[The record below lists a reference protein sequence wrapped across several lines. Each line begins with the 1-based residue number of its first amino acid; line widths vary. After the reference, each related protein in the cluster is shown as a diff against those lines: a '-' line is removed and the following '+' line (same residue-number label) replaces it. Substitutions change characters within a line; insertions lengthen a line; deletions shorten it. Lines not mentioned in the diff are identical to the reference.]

1 MSDQALEKIEKLVNG
16 EIPNGKFQLLRMY
29 GAFERDQERNKIIDA
44 FRERVSNFILDDII
58 IFSEN
63 EAVCTVKRR
72 DNKNIIYYQ
81 PVILSNYSNIL
92 CDSLDEAII
101 TLVCMRNDCEDSA
114 SYMMKL
120 LQ

>member
-72 DNKNIIYYQ
+72 DNKNIIYY
-81 PVILSNYSNIL
+81 ISIKKKTALSLSFVFISFL
-92 CDSLDEAII
+92 RLR
-101 TLVCMRNDCEDSA
+101 L
-114 SYMMKL
+114 
-120 LQ
+120 